1 MNLEEIL
8 RTFGYNKSQ
17 MFKKNGDLSV
27 KGFKNYEKLMK
38 LLSNISILTGIST
51 ENIIREIENICNEN
65 Y

>member
-27 KGFKNYEKLMK
+27 KGCKNYEKLMK
-38 LLSNISILTGIST
+38 LLSDISILTGIST

>member
-1 MNLEEIL
+1 
-8 RTFGYNKSQ
+8 

-38 LLSNISILTGIST
+38 LLSDISILTGIST